1 MSQELRY
8 QIENIGGVKHASLTL
23 TPGVNCLLGRNGAGK
38 TSAVRAI
45 VRATGGSG
53 ELERRDGSERG
64 SVDGPGV
71 HLRVGKV
78 VTATGEAELALADAT
93 PLSTLIDPQIKG
105 TDAQARARIR
115 ALVELL
121 GLRVDDASLA
131 SLCGGDRALAE
142 WLAKQVQA
150 ESIDGLLDA
159 AEALRNHVHA
169 LARTEE
175 AEAERNHALAL
186 VAVERAEA
194 AERALGGA
202 AKAIEM
208 TVDEARAG
216 LVTASRVYERA
227 EAQCEAREAL
237 ERTQAEIRATLGERP
252 DVDAAVEI
260 VRLAELALTSSDEAV
275 RAIEQQLAT
284 ARAEA
289 VARKRDVES
298 AIRQHSG
305 IVGAARQWDESQAI
319 LARTPEGPTRAELAG
334 IRDANIGY
342 AEMLLSDADLSAQYR
357 DAIAEHDSAEERSRR
372 AANESERL
380 RGIAAG
386 LTARL
391 GTILAEAGAR
401 GLTVV
406 GGRLAAL
413 VHGKALDFERRLS
426 DGQRVRAA
434 LDVAAERFGG
444 QVVPLSGTYWTS
456 LDPESQQEFAALARE
471 RGLYVLTEQPASGSL
486 RVEHVGA

>member
-1 MSQELRY
+1 MSQELNY
-8 QIENIGGVKHASLTL
+8 QIENVGGVERASLTL

-93 PLSTLIDPQIKG
+93 PLSTLIDPGIKG
-105 TDAQARARIR
+105 TDAQARARVR

-131 SLCGGDRALAE
+131 LLCGGDRALAE
-142 WLAKQVQA
+142 WLAKHVQA

-169 LARTEE
+169 LARDEE
-175 AEAERNHALAL
+175 AEAERSHALAL
-186 VAVERAEA
+186 VSVERAEA
-194 AERALGGA
+194 AERELGGA
-202 AKAIEM
+202 TNAIDLSV
-208 TVDEARAG
+208 TDARAG
-216 LVTASRVYERA
+216 LVAASRVYERA
-227 EAQCEAREAL
+227 ETQCEAREVL
-237 ERTQAEIRATLGERP
+237 ESTQAEIRETLGERP
-252 DVDAAVEI
+252 DASEALSALHAAQ
-260 VRLAELALTSSDEAV
+260 ALT
-275 RAIEQQLAT
+275 RAANDARQQLEQQLAA
-284 ARAEA
+284 ARAECEA
-289 VARKRDVES
+289 RQREDLAAKREAESVARR
-298 AIRQHSG
+298 
-305 IVGAARQWDESQAI
+305 AASWDEAQAV

-334 IRDANIGY
+334 IRAANIGHAEAMLRK
-342 AEMLLSDADLSAQYR
+342 AEMSAQYR
-357 DAIAEHDSAEERSRR
+357 EAIAEHDSAEERRRR
-372 AANESERL
+372 AANEAERL
-380 RGIAAG
+380 RGVAAG
-386 LTARL
+386 LTAQL
-391 GTILAEAGAR
+391 GRILADAGAR

-413 VHGKALDFERRLS
+413 VDGKALDFERRLS

-444 QVVPLSGTYWTS
+444 QVVPLSGSYWTS
-456 LDPESQQEFAALARE
+456 LDPEAQQAFAALARE
-471 RGLYVLTEQPASGSL
+471 RGLYVLTEQPANGAL